1 MNLTGALNDTLKDS
15 GIHLGAKSK
24 DSKTNWNMNIDS
36 IDGSCATL
44 ALLD

>member
-1 MNLTGALNDTLKDS
+1 MNLTGALKDS
-15 GIHLGAKSK
+15 GIHLSAKSK